1 MPEAIFSRVL
11 AVAALLQSGDALRTC
26 GPLTTRRAA
35 LAGLLTIP
43 SAACAYPTSN
53 PLDFEGEVTYKNR
66 NYGDTAAPAKSKV
79 TSCPEGSRKT
89 PDGFGGFKCADTVKT
104 VPQRVFSGIV
114 DDAPPPPPPPPPP
127 PKAAVGESTRS
138 STPSSSA
145 PALTVDQLIA
155 NSISQKETLLGRGL
169 TDAEKADMAAKV
181 KKLMGE

>member
-1 MPEAIFSRVL
+1 MPIFSRLL

-53 PLDFEGEVTYKNR
+53 PLNFDSSVTYKER
-66 NYGDTAAPAKSKV
+66 GYGDTEAPAKKKV
-79 TSCPEGSRKT
+79 TSCPEGARKT
-89 PDGFGGFKCADTVKT
+89 PDGFGGFKCAETVKT
-104 VPQRVFSGIV
+104 VPERVFYAIT

-127 PKAAVGESTRS
+127 PKPSGASTRS
-138 STPSSSA
+138 SSPSSST

-155 NSISQKETLLGRGL
+155 NSIAQKSQLLGRDL
-169 TDAEKADMAAKV
+169 TDTEKADMAVRV

>member
-1 MPEAIFSRVL
+1 MPIFSRLL

-127 PKAAVGESTRS
+127 PKPSATRS
-138 STPSSSA
+138 SNPSSST

-155 NSISQKETLLGRGL
+155 NSIAQKSQLLGRDL
-169 TDAEKADMAAKV
+169 TDTEKADMAVRV